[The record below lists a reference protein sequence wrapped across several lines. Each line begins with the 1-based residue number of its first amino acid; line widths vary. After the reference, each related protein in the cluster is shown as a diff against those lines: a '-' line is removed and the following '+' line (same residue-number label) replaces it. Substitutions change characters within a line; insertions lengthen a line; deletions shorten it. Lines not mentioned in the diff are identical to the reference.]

1 MKDIW
6 RTGMLRI
13 NKLTLSINVLIIIC
27 HIVGTVSSII
37 SEDTI
42 PALLLLSFT
51 VIQIMITAFDILRD
65 YIKQLERFLND
76 LKYDTKNRME
86 NQDNVNSE
94 TDYRLRVLEQ
104 NRNIY

>member
-1 MKDIW
+1 
-6 RTGMLRI
+6 MLRI

>member
-1 MKDIW
+1 
-6 RTGMLRI
+6 MLRI

-27 HIVGTVSSII
+27 HMVGTVSSII

-42 PALLLLSFT
+42 PALLFLSFT
-51 VIQIMITAFDILRD
+51 IIQIIITTFDILRD
-65 YIKQLERFLND
+65 YIKQLERVLND
-76 LKYDTKNRME
+76 LKYDTKNRLE

>member
-1 MKDIW
+1 
-6 RTGMLRI
+6 MLRI

-27 HIVGTVSSII
+27 FLVGTVSSII

-42 PALLLLSFT
+42 PALLFSSFT
-51 VIQIMITAFDILRD
+51 IIQIMITAFDILCD

-76 LKYDTKNRME
+76 LNYDTKNRME